1 MAGKYTALMNWLSK
15 LLKSMGHEPAVAR
28 WDSLLAD
35 ASSRNGYVRE
45 RAVIAIAR
53 TGRDDG
59 LAVLLTRANDWVAEV
74 RQAAQAGIG
83 LYLTS
88 THLSAWGRS
97 LEQVSAL
104 QRAGRADHSGLLRQ
118 IRGYLSTSSNL
129 QALRLQNPSP
139 TIEVARLLF
148 SLELDIP
155 GSDADRFGQLNDAVR
170 GTDIL
175 TASMAISSILRL
187 AKEMQIELAVVACG
201 SPFAPI
207 RARGLRAAVGLGGPM
222 LRQLIFKMCSDKSPG
237 VRGVALKEIGPDQA
251 LLEIHLREV
260 YGSAPST
267 ASRAIALDALC
278 ALGVADAGTLC
289 LNAVSDASSL
299 VRGVAAA
306 HRFKVAGPVERD
318 QLVVEILRD
327 PSARVRR
334 IALLWVQKG
343 CQAPDV
349 PMLLQLAQGRPA
361 VFQSLARV
369 AIHLS
374 PWARLEFL
382 LALATLNQ
390 KDPILTRALHKEI
403 ELWCADMPRCFVT
416 PSDQQSGV
424 IRRYWAGL
432 RDELIVDLQQ
442 KMGFQL
448 RQFGVLARP

>member
-1 MAGKYTALMNWLSK
+1 
-15 LLKSMGHEPAVAR
+15 MGHEPAVVR

-45 RAVIAIAR
+45 RAVTAIAR

-59 LAVLLTRANDWVAEV
+59 LAVLLTRANDWVSEV
-74 RQAAQAGIG
+74 RQAAQAGVG
-83 LYLTS
+83 LYLTN
-88 THLSAWGRS
+88 THLGAWGRS

-118 IRGYLSTSSNL
+118 IRAYLSTSSNL
-129 QALRLQNPSP
+129 QALRLHNPSP
-139 TIEVARLLF
+139 TVEVARLLF

-155 GSDADRFGQLNDAVR
+155 GSDADRFGQLNEAVR

-175 TASMAISSILRL
+175 TASLAISSILRL
-187 AKEMQIELAVVACG
+187 PQELQIELAGAACG

-207 RARGLRAAVGLGGPM
+207 RARGLCAAVGLGGPA
-222 LRQLIFKMCSDKSPG
+222 LRQLIFRMCSDKSPG
-237 VRGVALKEIGPDQA
+237 VRGVALKEIGPEQA
-251 LLEIHLREV
+251 LLEMQMREI
-260 YGSAPST
+260 YRSAPST
-267 ASRAIALDALC
+267 ASRAVALDVLC

-289 LNAVSDASSL
+289 LNAVSDVSSL

-306 HRFKVAGPVERD
+306 HRFKVAVPVERD

-349 PMLLQLAQGRPA
+349 ETLLQLAQGRPA
-361 VFQSLARV
+361 VFASLARV
-369 AIHLS
+369 ATHLS

-382 LALATLNQ
+382 LALATINQ
-390 KDPILTRALHKEI
+390 KDPILTKALHGEVEI
-403 ELWCADMPRCFVT
+403 WCADMPRCFVT

-432 RDELIVDLQQ
+432 RDEFIVDLQKQ
-442 KMGFQL
+442 MGFQL
-448 RQFGVLARP
+448 RQYGVLARH